1 MKIKAVRKTTREA
14 EESSEKLVSSEN
26 NKEDVLPSH
35 LSGPGIHLK
44 LKNASVQ
51 CWISGT
57 QDQ

>member
-1 MKIKAVRKTTREA
+1 MRKTAREA
-14 EESSEKLVSSEN
+14 EEASEELVSSED
-26 NKEDVLPSH
+26 NKEDALPSH

-51 CWISGT
+51 CWTCGT